1 MNKGTYP
8 HFDLDMSKFLGQFKM
23 PTPDMDGLFAAHRKN
38 LEVLSAANQ
47 RAFEGYGAVVRRQ
60 GEIAREAIES
70 YTGILSDMMAE
81 GSIEDKAGKQADVAK
96 QAYEKAIA
104 NSREL
109 GDMVAKTNEE
119 AFGLINDRIREGFG
133 EVKEL
138 VVTNV
143 ARAGAA
149 ADQATNGM
157 ATVAKAPKAAASK

>member
-70 YTGILSDMMAE
+70 YTGILSDMMSE

-96 QAYEKAIA
+96 Q
-104 NSREL
+104 
-109 GDMVAKTNEE
+109 TNEE

-149 ADQATNGM
+149 ADQAANGV
-157 ATVAKAPKAAASK
+157 ATAAKAPKAAVSK